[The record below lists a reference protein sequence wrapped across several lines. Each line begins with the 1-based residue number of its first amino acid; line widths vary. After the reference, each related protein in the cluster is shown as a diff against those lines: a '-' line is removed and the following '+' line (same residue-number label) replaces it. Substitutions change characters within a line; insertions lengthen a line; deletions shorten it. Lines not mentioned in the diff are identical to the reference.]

1 MVEEYPSP
9 DLVFVVI
16 SLKEQRLMKNVDVMV
31 IYLQA
36 FGQIAHFGIIT
47 VPKSELLI
55 AMPLEIEHALCF

>member
-9 DLVFVVI
+9 DLVFV
-16 SLKEQRLMKNVDVMV
+16 

-36 FGQIAHFGIIT
+36 FGQVAHFGIIT